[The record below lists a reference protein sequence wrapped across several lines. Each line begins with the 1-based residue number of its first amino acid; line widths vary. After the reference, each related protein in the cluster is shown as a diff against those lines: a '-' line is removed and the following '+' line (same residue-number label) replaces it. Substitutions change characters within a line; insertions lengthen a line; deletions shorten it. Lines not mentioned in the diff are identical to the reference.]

1 MNNNVN
7 NENKINVGD
16 EKKDENKKEEKNDEI
31 QNAGE
36 IGEKKLENNIESIN
50 SVDNNLIGNKK
61 IEEENVKLEP
71 ENKK

>member
-1 MNNNVN
+1 MQ
-7 NENKINVGD
+7 KI
-16 EKKDENKKEEKNDEI
+16 KENKKEEKNDKI